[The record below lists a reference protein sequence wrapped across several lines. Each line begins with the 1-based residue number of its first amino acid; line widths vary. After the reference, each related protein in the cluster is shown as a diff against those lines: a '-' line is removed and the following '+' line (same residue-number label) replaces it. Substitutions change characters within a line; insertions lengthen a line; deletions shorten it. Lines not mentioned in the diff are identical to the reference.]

1 MSGIASGGARPPG
14 VRLVVGDQVLEGVEG
29 STTWRGIA
37 RDRLLQP
44 PETWLPVT
52 VGTVLRFESD
62 GPPPD
67 QAFLTVYRAA
77 SVADRSMAALMG
89 LELDP
94 QQPSWVVELL
104 PGQYVVTLSRTWDR
118 SESVTHAFGIE
129 VHGSGGS

>member
-1 MSGIASGGARPPG
+1 MSDVARGGARPPG
-14 VRLVVGDQVLEGVEG
+14 VRLVAGDRVLEGVEG

-37 RDRLLQP
+37 RDRLLQS

-52 VGTVLRFESD
+52 VGVVLRFESD

-67 QAFLTVYRAA
+67 EAFLTVYRAA
-77 SVADRSMAALMG
+77 SIADRSMAAMMG

-94 QQPSWVVELL
+94 QQPSWVVELP
-104 PGQYVVTLSRTWDR
+104 PGRYVITLSRTWDR

-129 VHGSGGS
+129 IHGSDDS